1 MGPPERYNILKRHK
15 LAVRILF
22 FFVFLICVVVLL
34 TIAASIFL
42 KASPLELFLRC
53 VFAGYVLTQKP
64 PPMPPP
70 AEIFRQHILDPIP
83 ESVTNIKADRPSEI
97 WGYRYTLRFN
107 INRADVDELIYSN
120 SLVRVWNVKHR
131 DGRLSWDWE
140 TWHGLPTEG
149 GHYYMKGEFTM
160 IVYDS
165 RSLRRKPKWFRPE
178 LWENP
183 EAYAFKEKIGG
194 RMYTQVLLYN
204 EKEGEAYFIVSNF
217 R

>member
-1 MGPPERYNILKRHK
+1 
-15 LAVRILF
+15 
-22 FFVFLICVVVLL
+22 
-34 TIAASIFL
+34 
-42 KASPLELFLRC
+42 
-53 VFAGYVLTQKP
+53 
-64 PPMPPP
+64 
-70 AEIFRQHILDPIP
+70 
-83 ESVTNIKADRPSEI
+83 
-97 WGYRYTLRFN
+97 
-107 INRADVDELIYSN
+107 
-120 SLVRVWNVKHR
+120 
-131 DGRLSWDWE
+131 
-140 TWHGLPTEG
+140 
-149 GHYYMKGEFTM
+149 MKGEFTM